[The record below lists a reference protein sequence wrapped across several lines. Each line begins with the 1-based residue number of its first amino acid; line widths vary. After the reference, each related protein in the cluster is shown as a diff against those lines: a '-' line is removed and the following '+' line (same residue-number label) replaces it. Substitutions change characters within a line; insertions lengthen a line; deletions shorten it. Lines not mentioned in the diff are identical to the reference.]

1 MATGKT
7 IFITY
12 NFEGGSFGEYEN
24 YGFNQTIHC
33 NYITRLET
41 DDLSGKEINFFF
53 ASVEDFP
60 FMVGPSGITFGQ
72 TGYGWNGFKIN
83 AIVQIV
89 DGISDSGTTISPSP
103 TGWKK
108 IDVTDQIVNHVSGMT
123 INPSAMTQTI
133 FIVSQVEYTL
143 APTYTLD
150 YLNIANVND
159 SDSLSFGEEIYFFG
173 NIKSEIEAI
182 AYSTDIAVNLPLNQ
196 FNSTT
201 NPTWDGTVPVQISEI
216 GIYDDAGNLFAIGKL
231 NYPIA
236 KNSAVSRSILFQM
249 DF

>member
-12 NFEGGSFGEYEN
+12 NFEGGPFGEYAN
-24 YGFNQTIHC
+24 YGFNEAIHC
-33 NYITRLET
+33 NYITKLET
-41 DDLSGKEINFFF
+41 DTLDGKDINFFF
-53 ASVEDFP
+53 SSVDDFP

-72 TGYGWNGFKIN
+72 SGEGWNGYRIN

-89 DGISDSGTTISPSP
+89 DGVSDSGTTISPSA

-108 IDVTDQIVNHVSGMT
+108 IDVTEQILNHVSGQT

-133 FIVSQVEYTL
+133 FVVSQVEYAL

-150 YLNIANVND
+150 YLDVPNIND

-173 NIKSEIEAI
+173 NIKSEIEAV

-201 NPTWDGTVPVQISEI
+201 NPTWDSSVPVQITEI
-216 GIYDDAGNLFAIGKL
+216 GIYDDAGNLVAIGKL